1 MGTCS
6 NTDEHG
12 AGLLWPAEAAGRS
25 LHSAAVV
32 AQHLALLAQVLG
44 VLLALVGHVQAV
56 GLLQGPLQRGS
67 GKRAQGGET
76 KGQQETQKHRV
87 KQERGRGEEET
98 GGARHTQREPRGS
111 VRGHRGCCPRHQGP
125 SCLSLSPEAQAGAR
139 AGARAVGEGPVPR
152 ARVWTPFSIP
162 QHSLSSHRRKLTK
175 TWDRGKTGAQ
185 TLSGYGN
192 QGPEQ
197 GRAQPTPPDS
207 RTQRFFPGCCRS
219 VPPPV
224 ASGLKQSL
232 TWSPSQLFRF
242 EGMSPQ
248 FCEGSAA
255 GALDLPLPRA
265 RHTICHVC

>member
-76 KGQQETQKHRV
+76 KGQQETQSEAGEGAGGGRDRRSETYT
-87 KQERGRGEEET
+87 ER
-98 GGARHTQREPRGS
+98 AQRECAWP
-111 VRGHRGCCPRHQGP
+111 QGP

-175 TWDRGKTGAQ
+175 TWERGKTGAQ
-185 TLSGYGN
+185 TLSGDGN

-197 GRAQPTPPDS
+197 GRPQPTPPDS

-219 VPPPV
+219 MPPPV

-232 TWSPSQLFRF
+232 TWSRSQLFRF